1 MDKIYTL
8 IASLYTGMYDR
19 DESED
24 RGAGM
29 VEYALLVAL
38 IGVVLI
44 GTLTA
49 LEGGIDGAL
58 SRATSALGVGGGG
71 GGGGTD

>member
-8 IASLYTGMYDR
+8 MTALYTGMYDR

-38 IGVVLI
+38 VGVVLI
-44 GTLTA
+44 ATLGFLT
-49 LEGGIDGAL
+49 GGIQAAL
-58 SRATSALGVGGGG
+58 DSATSALGGA
-71 GGGGTD
+71 TE

>member
-1 MDKIYTL
+1 MDKINTL

-38 IGVVLI
+38 VGV
-44 GTLTA
+44 TLTLTRTGLA
-49 LEGGIDGAL
+49 TGIKGAL
-58 SRATSALGVGGGG
+58 NDAITAL
-71 GGGGTD
+71 

>member
-8 IASLYTGMYDR
+8 IAALYTGMYDR

-24 RGAGM
+24 LGAGM

-38 IGVVLI
+38 VGVVLI
-44 GTLTA
+44 ATLGFLTGGIQGALDKATTA
-49 LEGGIDGAL
+49 LGG
-58 SRATSALGVGGGG
+58 ATK
-71 GGGGTD
+71 

>member
-38 IGVVLI
+38 VGILLI
-44 GTLTA
+44 ASLAGLR
-49 LEGGIDGAL
+49 GGISGAFG
-58 SRATSALGVGGGG
+58 RATSALGL
-71 GGGGTD
+71 TS

>member
-1 MDKIYTL
+1 MDKIYALMT
-8 IASLYTGMYDR
+8 ALYTGMYDR

-38 IGVVLI
+38 VGVLLV
-44 GTLTA
+44 G
-49 LEGGIDGAL
+49 
-58 SRATSALGVGGGG
+58 ALGVLKTGIDE
-71 GGGGTD
+71 TLRDAASKL

>member
-1 MDKIYTL
+1 MDKIFTL
-8 IASLYTGMYDR
+8 IASFYTGMYDR

-38 IGVVLI
+38 IGVVLA

-58 SRATSALGVGGGG
+58 TSAKNKLPG
-71 GGGGTD
+71 

>member
-8 IASLYTGMYDR
+8 IASFYTGMYDR
-19 DESED
+19 EESED

-38 IGVVLI
+38 IGVLLVAS
-44 GTLTA
+44 LTG
-49 LEGGIDGAL
+49 LRGGIAGAFQDAIDQL
-58 SRATSALGVGGGG
+58 
-71 GGGGTD
+71 

>member
-1 MDKIYTL
+1 MDKIFTL
-8 IASLYTGMYDR
+8 IASFYTGMYDR

-38 IGVVLI
+38 VGVLLVGSLA
-44 GTLTA
+44 A
-49 LEGGIDGAL
+49 LRGGIASAFGDAIAL
-58 SRATSALGVGGGG
+58 L
-71 GGGGTD
+71 

>member
-8 IASLYTGMYDR
+8 IASFYTGMYDR

-38 IGVVLI
+38 VGV
-44 GTLTA
+44 TLVGILGGLA
-49 LEGGIDGAL
+49 GGITGAFQDAIDQL
-58 SRATSALGVGGGG
+58 
-71 GGGGTD
+71 

>member
-8 IASLYTGMYDR
+8 IAALYTGMYGR

-38 IGVVLI
+38 VGVALI
-44 GTLTA
+44 GTLGLLAGGVIGTFTDAIKA
-49 LEGGIDGAL
+49 L
-58 SRATSALGVGGGG
+58 
-71 GGGGTD
+71 

>member
-8 IASLYTGMYDR
+8 MASLYTGVYDR

-38 IGVVLI
+38 IGV
-44 GTLTA
+44 TLTVTLTGLA
-49 LEGGIDGAL
+49 GGIKGAL
-58 SRATSALGVGGGG
+58 DDAIAKL
-71 GGGGTD
+71 

>member
-1 MDKIYTL
+1 
-8 IASLYTGMYDR
+8 MYDR

-38 IGVVLI
+38 VGV
-44 GTLTA
+44 TLTVTLTGLA
-49 LEGGIDGAL
+49 GGIKGAL
-58 SRATSALGVGGGG
+58 DEAIAKL
-71 GGGGTD
+71 

>member
-8 IASLYTGMYDR
+8 MAALYTGIYDR

-38 IGVVLI
+38 VGVFLV
-44 GTLTA
+44 TA
-49 LEGGIDGAL
+49 LVALRGGVSTTFGK
-58 SRATSALGVGGGG
+58 ATTEL
-71 GGGGTD
+71 DK

>member
-8 IASLYTGMYDR
+8 IAAFYTGMYDR

-38 IGVVLI
+38 VGVLLI
-44 GTLTA
+44 GTHRYAPRRDQHGFL
-49 LEGGIDGAL
+49 GAPPA
-58 SRATSALGVGGGG
+58 R
-71 GGGGTD
+71 

>member
-1 MDKIYTL
+1 MDKINTL

-38 IGVVLI
+38 VGV
-44 GTLTA
+44 TLTGVLA
-49 LEGGIDGAL
+49 LLSGGIDNAFDA
-58 SRATSALGVGGGG
+58 ATAKLPK
-71 GGGGTD
+71 

>member
-38 IGVVLI
+38 VGVLLIATIGSLRTGI
-44 GTLTA
+44 AGAFGRATTA
-49 LEGGIDGAL
+49 LGA
-58 SRATSALGVGGGG
+58 
-71 GGGGTD
+71 

>member
-38 IGVVLI
+38 VGV
-44 GTLTA
+44 TLTLTLTGLA
-49 LEGGIDGAL
+49 GGIKGAL
-58 SRATSALGVGGGG
+58 DSAVAKL
-71 GGGGTD
+71 

>member
-1 MDKIYTL
+1 MDKMYTL
-8 IASLYTGMYDR
+8 IASFYTGMYDR

-38 IGVVLI
+38 VGV
-44 GTLTA
+44 TLTVTLTGLA
-49 LEGGIDGAL
+49 GGIKGAL
-58 SRATSALGVGGGG
+58 DEAIAKL
-71 GGGGTD
+71 

>member
-38 IGVVLI
+38 VGVLLI
-44 GTLTA
+44 GTLEA
-49 LEGGIDGAL
+49 LTGGISGALDGA
-58 SRATSALGVGGGG
+58 TSKLGG
-71 GGGGTD
+71 

>member
-8 IASLYTGMYDR
+8 IAALYTGMYDR

-38 IGVVLI
+38 VGVLLVGGLTVLKD
-44 GTLTA
+44 
-49 LEGGIDGAL
+49 EIDGSLRFAAGKL
-58 SRATSALGVGGGG
+58 
-71 GGGGTD
+71 

>member
-1 MDKIYTL
+1 MDKINTL

-38 IGVVLI
+38 VGV
-44 GTLTA
+44 TLTGVLA
-49 LEGGIDGAL
+49 LLSGGIDNAFDAPIAKL
-58 SRATSALGVGGGG
+58 PK
-71 GGGGTD
+71 

>member
-8 IASLYTGMYDR
+8 IASFYTGMYDR

-38 IGVVLI
+38 VGVVLI
-44 GTLTA
+44 VAIGCST
-49 LEGGIDGAL
+49 GGIDRRLRQAP
-58 SRATSALGVGGGG
+58 STSTRRSNAAEP
-71 GGGGTD
+71 T

>member
-1 MDKIYTL
+1 MDKIFTL
-8 IASLYTGMYDR
+8 MAALYTGMYDR

-38 IGVVLI
+38 VGVVLI
-44 GTLTA
+44 GALGLLT
-49 LEGGIDGAL
+49 GGISGAL
-58 SRATSALGVGGGG
+58 GKATSAL
-71 GGGGTD
+71 TKA

>member
-8 IASLYTGMYDR
+8 IASFYTGMYDR

-29 VEYALLVAL
+29 VEYSLLVAL
-38 IGVVLI
+38 VGVLLI
-44 GTLTA
+44 GTIGSLR
-49 LEGGIDGAL
+49 GGIATAFDG
-58 SRATSALGVGGGG
+58 ATSALGG
-71 GGGGTD
+71 

>member
-1 MDKIYTL
+1 MDKIFTL
-8 IASLYTGMYDR
+8 MTALYTGMYDR

-38 IGVVLI
+38 VGVALIATLGLLATGII
-44 GTLTA
+44 GTLTEAIAA
-49 LEGGIDGAL
+49 L
-58 SRATSALGVGGGG
+58 
-71 GGGGTD
+71 

>member
-8 IASLYTGMYDR
+8 IAAFYTGMYDR

-38 IGVVLI
+38 VGV
-44 GTLTA
+44 TLTVILTGLA
-49 LEGGIDGAL
+49 GGIEGAL
-58 SRATSALGVGGGG
+58 QGAIDKL
-71 GGGGTD
+71 

>member
-8 IASLYTGMYDR
+8 MAALYTGMYDR

-38 IGVVLI
+38 IGVALI
-44 GTLTA
+44 SVIELLT
-49 LEGGIDGAL
+49 GGISTAF
-58 SRATSALGVGGGG
+58 SSATAKL
-71 GGGGTD
+71 

>member
-8 IASLYTGMYDR
+8 MAALYAGIYDR

-38 IGVVLI
+38 VGVVLI
-44 GTLTA
+44 GGIQALT
-49 LEGGIDGAL
+49 GGIGNAFSGATGAL
-58 SRATSALGVGGGG
+58 PGG
-71 GGGGTD
+71 

>member
-1 MDKIYTL
+1 MEKIYTMM
-8 IASLYTGMYDR
+8 AVFFTGMYDR

-38 IGVVLI
+38 IGVALI
-44 GTLTA
+44 IILGALQVGIADVFQDAIDALTGA
-49 LEGGIDGAL
+49 GGEGEGGG
-58 SRATSALGVGGGG
+58 
-71 GGGGTD
+71 

>member
-8 IASLYTGMYDR
+8 IASFYTGMYDR

-44 GTLTA
+44 GTLSA
-49 LEGGIDGAL
+49 LEGGIDNAL
-58 SRATSALGVGGGG
+58 TAAKDALPG
-71 GGGGTD
+71 